1 MLSILAFELL
11 LGRVSQL
18 LVGIE
23 AGLDSRGPSGDCFE
37 MEVQYWHSS
46 TVMQI

>member
-1 MLSILAFELL
+1 MLSTLAFELL

-23 AGLDSRGPSGDCFE
+23 AGLDSRGPSVEIVLRWKCNIGIQ
-37 MEVQYWHSS
+37 VP
-46 TVMQI
+46 